1 MRDATPP
8 PRTGVR
14 FALPSLR
21 VAIGLLML
29 ALGSLALAAPP
40 APSAC
45 GVARSFER
53 CEDGK
58 RRCERVTAY
67 DVPDYWHG
75 LAQCL
80 RGLRDRWSRDGPDAP
95 VSLGAAG
102 VADNDAQVSTL
113 VRRQVLLA
121 MSASP
126 VRFVA
131 GGSNGTATEELRLD
145 DVFDARSAPRRG
157 FDRVVLLNDRG
168 VAYNAM
174 GQSGLSYFLFQ
185 MAVLAD
191 RGGYPQAAA
200 DTALYRALARGAI
213 TTVLTPVSAGG
224 LAASRPCDDDASLRC
239 TWYHSITRRDQ
250 PTAAGATLNQH
261 LHAVRDLGL
270 IADLLRKQRWNEG
283 TDFNR
288 AIIEGLNQLAFAA
301 GSTRPGAPPNLAD
314 FLSPPAG
321 KARVRWAYYG
331 LNPTAADGRRAY
343 FLGVG
348 GKDCSYHLHV
358 LDLFSQILQRAQAQ
372 GFGARYEAPLLACGS
387 ELAALQRAAT
397 LRRNEPNRPALW
409 SDPRPGRDFA
419 CPAAALGIDDNDD
432 SQAKA
437 GFLDSRFAACPS
449 P

>member
-14 FALPSLR
+14 FASPSLR
-21 VAIGLLML
+21 AAIGLLML

-40 APSAC
+40 APPAC

-145 DVFDARSAPRRG
+145 DVFDARGAPRRG
-157 FDRVVLLNDRG
+157 FDRVVLRNDRG

-200 DTALYRALARGAI
+200 DTVLYRALARGAI

-288 AIIEGLNQLAFAA
+288 AIIEGLNQLAFAV

-358 LDLFSQILQRAQAQ
+358 LDLLSQILQRAQAQ
-372 GFGARYEAPLLACGS
+372 GFLARYEGPLLTCGS
-387 ELAALQRAAT
+387 ALGEIQRAAR
-397 LRRNEPNRPALW
+397 LRTERPSDARLW
-409 SDPRPGRDFA
+409 STPAAGRDYTCPKLGSDATPNEDNDSFLEKRLA
-419 CPAAALGIDDNDD
+419 SCPA
-432 SQAKA
+432 Q
-437 GFLDSRFAACPS
+437 P
-449 P
+449 

>member
-1 MRDATPP
+1 MSDQAPHHRL
-8 PRTGVR
+8 RVR
-14 FALPSLR
+14 LAAPSLR
-21 VAIGLLML
+21 AAVGLLLLML
-29 ALGSLALAAPP
+29 GSLTLAAPP
-40 APSAC
+40 APPAC

-53 CEDGK
+53 CEDGDQ
-58 RRCERVTAY
+58 RCERVAAY

-95 VSLGAAG
+95 VSVGPAG
-102 VADNDAQVSTL
+102 GSNDDAKVSTL
-113 VRRQVLLA
+113 VRRQVMLA
-121 MSASP
+121 MSARP
-126 VRFVA
+126 VRFAA
-131 GGSNGTATEELRLD
+131 GGPTAADLRLG
-145 DVFDARSAPRRG
+145 DVFDARGTPRRG

-174 GQSGLSYFLFQ
+174 GQSGLAYFLFQ

-191 RGGYPQAAA
+191 RGGYPQAAD

-213 TTVLTPVSAGG
+213 ATVLTPVAAGG

-331 LNPTAADGRRAY
+331 LNPTATDGPHAY
-343 FLGVG
+343 FLGVA

-358 LDLFSQILQRAQAQ
+358 LDLLSQILQRAQAQ
-372 GFGARYEAPLLACGS
+372 GFLARYERPLLACGS
-387 ELAALQRAAT
+387 ALGEMERAAR
-397 LRRNEPNRPALW
+397 LRTERPGDARLW
-409 SDPRPGRDFA
+409 STPAVGRDYT
-419 CPAAALGIDDNDD
+419 CPKLGSDATPDEDND
-432 SQAKA
+432 S
-437 GFLDSRFAACPS
+437 FLERRLASCPVQ

>member
-1 MRDATPP
+1 MSDHPSHR
-8 PRTGVR
+8 RTGVW
-14 FALPSLR
+14 FAAPSLR
-21 VAIGLLML
+21 AAVGFLLA

-40 APSAC
+40 APPAC
-45 GVARSFER
+45 GVARSVAR
-53 CEDGK
+53 CDDGN

-80 RGLRDRWSRDGPDAP
+80 RGLRDRWSRDGPDAR
-95 VSLGAAG
+95 VSVRDAGGA
-102 VADNDAQVSTL
+102 NDDANVSTL
-113 VRRQVLLA
+113 VRRQVMLA
-121 MSASP
+121 MSARE

-131 GGSNGTATEELRLD
+131 GGATVADLRFA
-145 DVFDARSAPRRG
+145 DVFDARGASRRG

-168 VAYNAM
+168 LAYNAM
-174 GQSGLSYFLFQ
+174 GQSGLAYFLFQ

-191 RGGYPQAAA
+191 RGGYSQADA

-213 TTVLTPVSAGG
+213 GTVLTSVTGGG
-224 LAASRPCDDDASLRC
+224 LAASHSCDDDASLRC

-270 IADLLRKQRWNEG
+270 IGDLLRKQRWNEG
-283 TDFNR
+283 IDFNR
-288 AIIEGLNQLAFAA
+288 AVIEGLNQLAFSA

-331 LNPTAADGRRAY
+331 LNPTAAEGRRAY

-358 LDLFSQILQRAQAQ
+358 LDLLSQILQRAQAQ
-372 GFGARYEAPLLACGS
+372 GFLARYEGPLLACGS
-387 ELAALQRAAT
+387 ALAALQRTAT

-409 SDPRPGRDFA
+409 SDPSPRRDFA
-419 CPAAALGIDDNDD
+419 CPAAALGIVDNGD
-432 SQAKA
+432 SQAKPE
-437 GFLDSRFAACPS
+437 FLDSRFSACPS
-449 P
+449 TLAP

>member
-1 MRDATPP
+1 MNHQVSPV
-8 PRTGVR
+8 RTGVR
-14 FALPSLR
+14 LVIAAGMLLLPAL
-21 VAIGLLML
+21 A
-29 ALGSLALAAPP
+29 SLALATPAAPP
-40 APSAC
+40 AC

-53 CEDGK
+53 CDDGN
-58 RRCERVTAY
+58 RRCERVAAY

-95 VSLGAAG
+95 VGVGGGGDAG
-102 VADNDAQVSTL
+102 VSTL
-113 VRRQVLLA
+113 VRRQVMLA
-121 MSASP
+121 MAAP
-126 VRFVA
+126 TVRF
-131 GGSNGTATEELRLD
+131 TATGAAKADLGLD
-145 DVFDARSAPRRG
+145 DVVDARGTPRRG

-191 RGGYPQAAA
+191 RGGYPEAAA
-200 DTALYRALARGAI
+200 DTTLYRALARGAI
-213 TTVLTPVSAGG
+213 ATVLTPVAAGG

-331 LNPTAADGRRAY
+331 LNPTAADDRRAY

-358 LDLFSQILQRAQAQ
+358 LDLLSQVLQRAQAQ
-372 GFGARYEAPLLACGS
+372 GFLARYEGPLLACGS
-387 ELAALQRAAT
+387 ALGEMQRAAR
-397 LRRNEPNRPALW
+397 LRTERPGDAKLW
-409 SDPRPGRDFA
+409 STPAAGRDYTCPKLGSDATPDEDNDSFLEKRLA
-419 CPAAALGIDDNDD
+419 SCPA
-432 SQAKA
+432 Q
-437 GFLDSRFAACPS
+437 P
-449 P
+449 